1 MLALPFV
8 PVERVQ
14 DAVGRA
20 SRLLADA
27 DSTATPDDI
36 TWSVNVLSSYLPA
49 AVTCLRRAI
58 VAQAM
63 LASHGYPARVRI
75 GVRKAGSEFRAHAW
89 VEHEGRVLLGDL
101 DDLSQYT
108 PLPTDETGLRR
119 RTVL

>member
-1 MLALPFV
+1 
-8 PVERVQ
+8 
-14 DAVGRA
+14 
-20 SRLLADA
+20 
-27 DSTATPDDI
+27 
-36 TWSVNVLSSYLPA
+36 
-49 AVTCLRRAI
+49 
-58 VAQAM
+58 
-63 LASHGYPARVRI
+63 VRI